1 MYDTVFTDR
10 FWDYKDNW
18 ISPGVGTVP
27 GSLIPYFGPVPAGD
41 VGPIY
46 GTPDQWINGLDY
58 EVWQSG
64 GYEGTPCFPFTCTNY
79 KGKTRTGTSVS
90 FSGGPSSGSIGDTHT
105 GSTVNY
111 AGGSVPFYFGHVHTG
126 SSVSHIGGAPGSY
139 FGHVHTGS
147 SVSHIGGAPGSYFG
161 HVHTGSSVSHIGG
174 APGSFDGEVHTGSKP
189 LAKK

>member
-1 MYDTVFTDR
+1 M
-10 FWDYKDNW
+10 
-18 ISPGVGTVP
+18 P
-27 GSLIPYFGPVPAGD
+27 GSLIPYFGPAPAGD

-58 EVWQSG
+58 EVWQAG

-126 SSVSHIGGAPGSY
+126 SSVSHIGGAPWQLFWSCPY
-139 FGHVHTGS
+139 WFERQ
-147 SVSHIGGAPGSYFG
+147 SHWRAPGSYFG
-161 HVHTGSSVSHIGG
+161 HVHTGSSVSHIGRRLAVLTERFIQG
-174 APGSFDGEVHTGSKP
+174 RCLWQRNEVIRWRVTGWKAGWRMQP
-189 LAKK
+189 R